1 MERCQEISQCT
12 PVMAQVTAATAHQTY
27 QGIETEMERAEIEVK
42 PQNRN
47 TLDRNYR
54 TRVTGR

>member
-27 QGIETEMERAEIEVK
+27 HGTTTDIERAESDVAK
-42 PQNRN
+42 TQ
-47 TLDRNYR
+47 TLDRNYK
-54 TRVTGR
+54 